1 MYYMPQLKWLAVG
14 GSGKQW
20 EQDFTIFTIL
30 KNLKFFN
37 EQTLREVLNLQK
49 NPA

>member
-20 EQDFTIFTIL
+20 EQDFTIFPLT
-30 KNLKFFN
+30 FFN
-37 EQTLREVLNLQK
+37 EQTLFLREVLSLQK